1 MLKQKPQDEAFADGI
16 VKILRSVDNAEPGD
30 MPVEKLELIL
40 TLRYRR
46 RTVGVTRHYTALQ
59 NMQRVDEVIRCPAAR
74 EVLEDDI
81 AILPEGR
88 YIVRQVQYPEG
99 TAVKVMDIALER
111 VAEKDETGS
120 CESGAFGGAAEENV
134 AL

>member
-1 MLKQKPQDEAFADGI
+1 MLKQKPQDEAFADGV
-16 VKILRSVDNAEPGD
+16 VKILRQVDTAEPGD
-30 MPVEKLELIL
+30 MPVEKLKPVL

-99 TAVKVMDIALER
+99 TAIRVMDIALER
-111 VAEKDETGS
+111 VVEKGEAGS
-120 CESGAFGGAAEENV
+120 CESGAFGGVAEENV
-134 AL
+134 AF

>member
-16 VKILRSVDNAEPGD
+16 VKILRPVDNAEPGD

-46 RTVGVTRHYTALQ
+46 RTVGVTRHYTAMQ

-111 VAEKDETGS
+111 VAEKSEVGS
-120 CESGAFGGAAEENV
+120 CESGDFGSAAGENV
-134 AL
+134 AF